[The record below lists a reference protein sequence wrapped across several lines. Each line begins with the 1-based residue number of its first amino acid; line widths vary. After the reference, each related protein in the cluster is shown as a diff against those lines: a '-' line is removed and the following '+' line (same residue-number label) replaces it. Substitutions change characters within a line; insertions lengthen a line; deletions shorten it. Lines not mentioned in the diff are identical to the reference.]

1 MDKKTNPFLFVV
13 IMTVVSSFLLSLAST
28 QLKSYQVYNIDVD
41 KKRNVL
47 KCIGLDVDSLSPEN
61 ILSEYSNRINEFII
75 DLNGNNVES
84 VDFSDLQMTEN
95 KLNGESLFL
104 YEENSYLPVYQS
116 TNPEAIIIP
125 ISGKGLW
132 STLFGYFALDSDF
145 NTVKGITFYKHKET
159 PGLGG
164 EVDKSWFQNNF
175 IGKKIKDVNGNLV
188 SVNVAKGKAGD
199 DMHSVDGISGATIT
213 SRGVS
218 DFLLRDLK
226 RYLPYFDK
234 QMDRIN

>member
-1 MDKKTNPFLFVV
+1 MHPLFDYYVVQLILRRVLRQDKKLILSFLQQ
-13 IMTVVSSFLLSLAST
+13 TVVSSFLSLAST
-28 QLKSYQVYNIDVD
+28 QSHIKANIDVD

-164 EVDKSWFQNNF
+164 EVDKSWFQNSF
-175 IGKKIKDVNGNLV
+175 IGKKIKDLNGNLV
-188 SVNVAKGKAGD
+188 SV
-199 DMHSVDGISGATIT
+199 M
-213 SRGVS
+213 
-218 DFLLRDLK
+218 
-226 RYLPYFDK
+226 
-234 QMDRIN
+234 